1 MLLLWSF
8 FSPLSV
14 TIPLSMIY
22 SSNECRSAVRP
33 EKHSSRTSPGVL
45 LAREHPLPLPTEPT
59 TLLLRPPPP
68 PPKPTQAPN
77 PTLTNPCA
85 LHFRKRK
92 VIQMLINCYLQQATS
107 STFATCAGMRRNG
120 PWSWEVLSK
129 QSSAQGAITARSAP
143 RGTGESPARLPSMES
158 Y

>member
-22 SSNECRSAVRP
+22 TSNECRSAVRP

-59 TLLLRPPPP
+59 TLLLRPPPH
-68 PPKPTQAPN
+68 PPKHPTPHS
-77 PTLTNPCA
+77 LTCA

>member
-22 SSNECRSAVRP
+22 TSNECRSAVRP

-59 TLLLRPPPP
+59 TLLLRPPSH
-68 PPKPTQAPN
+68 PPKHPTPHS
-77 PTLTNPCA
+77 LTCA